1 MGPSDWMM
9 MEGTSL
15 RTRTELWLAQPVEG
29 LIAVLPLRLCVSH
42 VCCAVLECAN
52 VLVCLFM
59 LLVFTGLFF
68 CPQADV
74 QRAIVQQCSSWC

>member
-42 VCCAVLECAN
+42 VCCAVLECLCACEA
-52 VLVCLFM
+52 L
-59 LLVFTGLFF
+59 G
-68 CPQADV
+68 
-74 QRAIVQQCSSWC
+74 